1 MTSTY
6 TEAVYNADTGMV
18 ELVTTVDGQITDTM
32 ASMSVEEA
40 TELMEQ
46 IRVCVEEI
54 KEAGQ

>member
-1 MTSTY
+1 MTSIY

-18 ELVTTVDGQITDTM
+18 ELVTTVDGQIADTM
-32 ASMSVEEA
+32 ASMSFEEA

-54 KEAGQ
+54 REAGQ